1 MQITYNNI
9 TIPFFSNEETKKL
22 NDVKLDDNGLPKQV
36 LVSLSGGCDS
46 ASALYLALTH
56 FPDIEWLPYTCRDL
70 NAPGDADSAIMFI
83 GKMQKEFP
91 HANLQDIQVFEFDD
105 KDPKHFA
112 DSQYC
117 IDHYERY
124 KDMTVVGMTK
134 VLLIDRITRSLMLKY
149 NKPMRFDGMSKN
161 PSEEEMIKYGFLE
174 FSEPRRTHESNWATC
189 FNQVYQPFIN
199 VDKKF
204 IADVYFQHPFMLKE
218 IYPHTKSCTGT
229 AWHTQ
234 GFTRVCGKCFWCHER
249 RWAFGEDL
257 YPIKD
262 LPEIGR
268 APKGQ
273 DGTLKAYNNYKN
285 RN

>member
-1 MQITYNNI
+1 MQITYDGI
-9 TIPFFSNEETKKL
+9 TIPYFDTEQLKDLKDVKL
-22 NDVKLDDNGLPKQV
+22 NDGLPCQV

-46 ASALYLALTH
+46 ASALYLCLKH
-56 FPDIEWLPYTCRDL
+56 YPDIEWLPYTCRDL

-83 GKMQKEFP
+83 DKMQKEFP
-91 HANLQDIQVFEFDD
+91 HANLKDIQVFEFDD
-105 KDPKHFA
+105 KDPKHFNEA
-112 DSQYC
+112 KYC
-117 IDHYERY
+117 IKHYDRY
-124 KDMTVVGMTK
+124 KDMTIIGMVK
-134 VLLIDRITRSLMLKY
+134 ILLIDRITRKLMDKY
-149 NKPMRFDGMSKN
+149 DKPLRFDGMSKN
-161 PSEEEMIKYGFLE
+161 PTEEEMIKHGFLE
-174 FSEPRRTHESNWATC
+174 HSEPRRTHEDNWPTC

-268 APKGQ
+268 PPKGQ

>member
-1 MQITYNNI
+1 
-9 TIPFFSNEETKKL
+9 
-22 NDVKLDDNGLPKQV
+22 
-36 LVSLSGGCDS
+36 
-46 ASALYLALTH
+46 
-56 FPDIEWLPYTCRDL
+56 
-70 NAPGDADSAIMFI
+70 
-83 GKMQKEFP
+83 
-91 HANLQDIQVFEFDD
+91 
-105 KDPKHFA
+105 
-112 DSQYC
+112 
-117 IDHYERY
+117 
-124 KDMTVVGMTK
+124 
-134 VLLIDRITRSLMLKY
+134 
-149 NKPMRFDGMSKN
+149 
-161 PSEEEMIKYGFLE
+161 
-174 FSEPRRTHESNWATC
+174 
-189 FNQVYQPFIN
+189 
-199 VDKKF
+199 
-204 IADVYFQHPFMLKE
+204 MLKE